1 MKRKIVTAII
11 AGMLVVGSAVPAYAT
26 PTTSSQVNQVR
37 DEYAELGE
45 KISDIQNKI
54 SDLNVK
60 IEPLVQ
66 KVQENKKEIS
76 NTKKEIETT
85 QKEIDQTKEKMKKQE
100 EVLNGRLRELYKSG
114 GQTGYLSLIF
124 GADSF
129 SDLISRLDS
138 ANRLVELDKSVASEL
153 LANKNSL
160 DEKMTS
166 LQTKNKKLED
176 LNNETQKEL
185 NNFKQLKS
193 EQEKLAEQAKAAQKE
208 FDAKYLSK
216 AERQVIST
224 QLDTIN
230 NSNSSSSDLK
240 SAIQQL
246 KDIRDN
252 QIKSPT
258 VIKEINDALDKGQK
272 AVVKKEKEEKEARE
286 RREKEQREA
295 AEAARRARAQ
305 QAAQNRGGSVSHSSS
320 NNSTSSS
327 NNNSASNSSSSS
339 SSSHNNA
346 SNSSNNNSSSNN
358 NASSNNASN
367 SGSSNNSSSSNNSGT
382 QQGSVQAVLNVAY
395 AQLGKPYVWGATG
408 PDTFDCSGFTSYAY
422 SKATG
427 IYIGRTTYDQIG
439 AGVSVS
445 RDNLKPGDLV
455 FPHAGH
461 VGIYVG
467 NGNIIHAPRTGD
479 VVKVSPIW
487 SFYGA
492 RRILN

>member
-258 VIKEINDALDKGQK
+258 VVKEINDALDKGQK

-286 RREKEQREA
+286 RREREQKEA
-295 AEAARRARAQ
+295 AEAARRERAQ
-305 QAAQNRGGSVSHSSS
+305 QAAQNRGGSVSRSSS

-327 NNNSASNSSSSS
+327 NNNSTHNNSASNSSSSN

-346 SNSSNNNSSSNN
+346 SNSSNNNSSSN
-358 NASSNNASN
+358 
-367 SGSSNNSSSSNNSGT
+367 SGSSNNSSSSNNGGT

>member
-1 MKRKIVTAII
+1 
-11 AGMLVVGSAVPAYAT
+11 MLF
-26 PTTSSQVNQVR
+26 R
-37 DEYAELGE
+37 
-45 KISDIQNKI
+45 
-54 SDLNVK
+54 
-60 IEPLVQ
+60 
-66 KVQENKKEIS
+66 
-76 NTKKEIETT
+76 
-85 QKEIDQTKEKMKKQE
+85 
-100 EVLNGRLRELYKSG
+100 
-114 GQTGYLSLIF
+114 
-124 GADSF
+124 
-129 SDLISRLDS
+129 
-138 ANRLVELDKSVASEL
+138 
-153 LANKNSL
+153 
-160 DEKMTS
+160 
-166 LQTKNKKLED
+166 
-176 LNNETQKEL
+176 
-185 NNFKQLKS
+185 S
-193 EQEKLAEQAKAAQKE
+193 EQEKLAEEAKSAQKE

-258 VIKEINDALDKGQK
+258 VIKEINDALDKAQK

-286 RREKEQREA
+286 RRDREQREA
-295 AEAARRARAQ
+295 AEAARRAQ
-305 QAAQNRGGSVSHSSS
+305 QASQNRGGSVSSSSS
-320 NNSTSSS
+320 NNST
-327 NNNSASNSSSSS
+327 NSSNSSSSHS
-339 SSSHNNA
+339 SSVNN
-346 SNSSNNNSSSNN
+346 SSSNNSSSNNNSSNNNSSSNSG
-358 NASSNNASN
+358 SSNNAS
-367 SGSSNNSSSSNNSGT
+367 SSNSGT
-382 QQGSVQAVLNVAY
+382 QSGSVQAVLNVAY

-408 PDTFDCSGFTSYAY
+408 PDSFDCSGFTSYAY

-479 VVKVSPIW
+479 VIKVSPIW

>member
-258 VIKEINDALDKGQK
+258 VVKEINDALDKGQK

-286 RREKEQREA
+286 RREREQK
-295 AEAARRARAQ
+295 EAARRERAQ

-320 NNSTSSS
+320 NNSTSPS
-327 NNNSASNSSSSS
+327 NNNSTHNNSASNSSSSN

-346 SNSSNNNSSSNN
+346 SNSSNNSSSSN
-358 NASSNNASN
+358 NNASN
-367 SGSSNNSSSSNNSGT
+367 SGSSNNSSSSNNGGT

>member
-114 GQTGYLSLIF
+114 GQTSYLSLIF

-138 ANRLVELDKSVASEL
+138 ANRLVELDKSVANEL

-185 NNFKQLKS
+185 NNFKKLKS

-216 AERQVIST
+216 AERQIIST

-258 VIKEINDALDKGQK
+258 VIKEINNALDKGQK

-295 AEAARRARAQ
+295 AEAARRERAQ
-305 QAAQNRGGSVSHSSS
+305 QAARNRGGSVSHSSS
-320 NNSTSSS
+320 NNNSTH
-327 NNNSASNSSSSS
+327 NNSAGNSSSSN

-358 NASSNNASN
+358 
-367 SGSSNNSSSSNNSGT
+367 SSSSNNGGT

-408 PDTFDCSGFTSYAY
+408 PDTFDCSGFTSYVY